1 MTVIGQ
7 SERAT
12 QNRLLRLF
20 SDELN
25 WRYLGDWRDRAGNSN
40 IEEGLLAE
48 NLKARGYSDALI
60 ARALRTLRE
69 AAHHPQHAL
78 YDANKAVYSLLRYG
92 VKVKESAADN
102 TEDVNLIDWDNPFAN
117 DFALAE
123 EVTLLRGGHE
133 RRPDLVL
140 YVNGIAIGVIELKN
154 SRKSIGEGIRQLN
167 SNQKPE
173 FNSWFFS
180 TVQFC
185 FAGSDSE
192 GLKYGTIGTPETW
205 YLNWKE
211 DEADNT
217 GFKLDKYLAKLCD
230 KARIIELMRDFVLF
244 DGGIKK
250 LPRPHQYFGIKAAQ
264 EHAVER
270 KGGVIWHTQGS
281 GKSITMVLLARW
293 ILANNPAA
301 RVAVITDRDELDK
314 QIRDVFTDAGE
325 AIVQAK
331 SGADLLAKLATPS
344 PRLLCSLVHKFGRR
358 DVDDIDAFI
367 RDLDG
372 KPSLTQGDVFVFVD
386 ECHRTQSGKLHR
398 LMKAM
403 MPDAVFIGFTGTP
416 LLAKDRA
423 TSREVFGDYIHTYKF
438 GEAVEDGIVLD
449 LTYEAR
455 DIDQRITSEDKIDQW
470 FDTKTAALNDW
481 QKTELKRRWATL
493 KEVLSSRSRM
503 DQIVSDII
511 YDFNVKPRLKT
522 KRGNAMLVASSIF
535 EACRYHELFQKTEL
549 KGLCAVVTSYDPQAG
564 DISKEDVGAN
574 TETEKEY
581 VYRAYMNILK
591 DVVPR
596 PKLSKSKT
604 YEEDAKALFR
614 KEPARMRLLIVVDK
628 LLTGFDAPPCSVLYL
643 DKSMQ
648 DHGLF
653 QAICRTNRLDGDD
666 KPFGEIVDYKNLFS
680 KVEKA
685 IAVYTAELDHPDG
698 EPAPEISMKDRLSTA
713 REKLDD
719 VVEAWHALIEP
730 VPPPKGD
737 LDYIHHFCGNSEIP
751 EDLEEKSPLRVTLY
765 KTVSAFGQAFANIA
779 DDLTAAGYEAN
790 GIDRLKSELANA
802 VRLRDMIRNAAG
814 ETLDLKPYEADMR
827 FLIDSYIAAE
837 PSKSIT
843 PFADLPLI
851 DLIVKT
857 GIADAIND
865 RLASLAGNEKAI
877 AETIENNVRSTLIRE
892 HMNDPA
898 FFERMSALLDEV
910 IELRRSKAIDYQAY
924 LERIAELASQVR
936 AADTAPGLPA
946 TMNTQGRR
954 ILYNNLNEDE
964 AVVIRIDEALKTR
977 APADFRGN
985 LAKENAVRGLL
996 YEILKDTEEVERVFG
1011 LVRELQEY

>member
-12 QNRLLRLF
+12 QNRIIRLF
-20 SDELN
+20 SDQLN
-25 WRYLGDWRDRAGNSN
+25 WRYLGDRSDRPGNSN
-40 IEEGLLAE
+40 VEEDLLVS
-48 NLKARGYSDALI
+48 NLKVRGYSDTLI

-92 VKVKESAADN
+92 VNVKESAADN
-102 TEDVNLIDWDNPFAN
+102 TENVKLIDWDNPFAN
-117 DFALAE
+117 DFAIAE

-140 YVNGIAIGVIELKN
+140 YINGIAIGVIELKN

-167 SNQKPE
+167 SNQKHE
-173 FNSWFFS
+173 FNAWFFS

-205 YLNWKE
+205 YLKWKE
-211 DEADNT
+211 DEADNA

-264 EHAVER
+264 EHALER

-301 RVAVITDRDELDK
+301 RVAIITDRDELDK

-325 AIVQAK
+325 VIERAA
-331 SGADLLAKLATPS
+331 SGSDLLAKLAAPS

-358 DVDDIDAFI
+358 EVDDIDAFI
-367 RDLDG
+367 RELDG
-372 KPSLTQGDVFVFVD
+372 KPSLTKGEVFVFVD

-481 QKTELKRRWATL
+481 QKNELKRRWATL

-503 DQIVSDII
+503 GQIVSDII

-535 EACRYHELFQKTEL
+535 EACRYYELFQSTEL

-581 VYRAYMNILK
+581 VYRTYTEILK
-591 DVVPR
+591 DVSPW
-596 PKLSKSKT
+596 PNLTKSKT
-604 YEEDAKALFR
+604 YEEDAKALFK

-628 LLTGFDAPPCSVLYL
+628 LLTGFDAPPCSTLYL

-685 IAVYTAELDHPDG
+685 IAVYTAELDHPAG
-698 EPAPEISMKDRLSTA
+698 EPEPEINMKDRLSTA

-719 VVEAWHALIEP
+719 VVEAWHVLIEH

-737 LDYIHHFCGNSEIP
+737 LEYIHHFCGNSENP
-751 EDLEEKSPLRVTLY
+751 ADLEEKAPLRVTLY

-779 DDLTAAGYEAN
+779 DDLAAAGYN
-790 GIDRLKSELANA
+790 PTDIDRLKTELANA

-857 GIADAIND
+857 GIADAINE
-865 RLASLAGNEKAI
+865 RLASLAGNENAI

-910 IELRRSKAIDYQAY
+910 IELRRSQAIDYQAY
-924 LERIAELASQVR
+924 LQRIAELASQVR
-936 AADTAPGLPA
+936 AADTAPGLPE

-964 AVVIRIDEALKTR
+964 ALVLQIDAALKTR
-977 APADFRGN
+977 TPADFRGN

-996 YEILKDTEEVERVFG
+996 YEILKDTDEVERVFG
-1011 LVRELQEY
+1011 LVHELQEY

>member
-1 MTVIGQ
+1 MIGIGQ

-12 QNRLLRLF
+12 QNRVLGMFQDRLG
-20 SDELN
+20 
-25 WRYLGDWRDRAGNSN
+25 WRYLGDWSDRANNSN
-40 IEEGLLAE
+40 VETGLLTA
-48 NLKARGYSDALI
+48 NLKARGYSDVLV
-60 ARALRTLRE
+60 ARALRALRE
-69 AAHHPQHAL
+69 VAHHPQAEL

-92 VKVKESAADN
+92 VNVRESAADN
-102 TEDVNLIDWDNPFAN
+102 TENVKLIDWANPLAN
-117 DFALAE
+117 DFAIAE

-133 RRPDLVL
+133 RRPDLFL
-140 YVNGIAIGVIELKN
+140 YINGIAVGVIELKN

-167 SNQKPE
+167 SNQAPA

-211 DEADNT
+211 DETDNT
-217 GFKLDKYLAKLCD
+217 DFKLDKYLMKMCD
-230 KARIIELMRDFVLF
+230 KARMIELMRDFILF

-264 EHAVER
+264 ERVRAR

-281 GKSITMVLLARW
+281 GKSITMVMLARW
-293 ILANNPAA
+293 ILENNPAA
-301 RVAVITDRDELDK
+301 RVAIVTDRDELDK

-325 AIVQAK
+325 PIDRAT
-331 SGADLLAKLATPS
+331 SGNDLMAKLAAPS
-344 PRLLCSLVHKFGRR
+344 PRLLCSLVHKFGRK

-367 RDLDG
+367 REMEG
-372 KPSLTQGDVFVFVD
+372 KPSVTQGDVYVFVD
-386 ECHRTQSGKLHR
+386 ECHRTQSGRLHR

-423 TSREVFGDYIHTYKF
+423 TSLEVFGDYIHTYKF

-449 LTYEAR
+449 LIYEAR
-455 DIDQRITSEDKIDQW
+455 DIDQRITSEEKIDQW
-470 FDTKTAALNDW
+470 FDTKTAALNNW
-481 QKTELKRRWATL
+481 QKNELKRRWATL

-503 DQIVSDII
+503 DQIVLDII
-511 YDFNVKPRLKT
+511 HDFNVKPRLKT

-535 EACRYHELFQKTEL
+535 EACRYYELFQKTEL
-549 KGLCAVVTSYDPQAG
+549 KSMCAVITSYDPQAG

-581 VYRAYMNILK
+581 VYRTYTELLA
-591 DVVPR
+591 DVT
-596 PKLSKSKT
+596 PKPGATKSKT
-604 YEEDAKALFR
+604 YEEKAKAQFK

-628 LLTGFDAPPCSVLYL
+628 LLTGFDAPPCSTLYL

-680 KVEKA
+680 NVERA
-685 IAVYTAELDHPDG
+685 IAVYTAELDHKEG
-698 EPAPEISMKDRLSTA
+698 EPSPEISMRDRVAAA

-719 VVEAWHALIEP
+719 VLEAWRLLIEP
-730 VPPPKGD
+730 VALPKGD
-737 LDYIHHFCGNSEIP
+737 LEFIHHFCGNSENAA
-751 EDLEEKSPLRVTLY
+751 DLEERSPIRVTLY
-765 KTVSAFGQAFANIA
+765 KTVAAFAQAFANIA
-779 DDLTAAGYEAN
+779 DDLTAAGYDAAA
-790 GIDRLKSELANA
+790 IARLKAELSDA

-837 PSKSIT
+837 PSISIT
-843 PFADLPLI
+843 PFAELPLL

-857 GIADAIND
+857 GIADAINE
-865 RLASLAGNEKAI
+865 RLASLGGNESAI
-877 AETIENNVRSTLIRE
+877 GETIENNVRSTLIRE

-910 IELRRSKAIDYQAY
+910 IALRRSKALDYTAY
-924 LERIAELASQVR
+924 LKRIAELAGHIR
-936 AADTAPGLPA
+936 DANTAPGLPP

-954 ILYNNLNEDE
+954 VLFNNLDEDE
-964 AVVIRIDEALKTR
+964 ALVLRIDEALRTR
-977 APADFRGN
+977 VPADFRGN
-985 LAKENAVRGLL
+985 AAKENAVRAVLF
-996 YEILKDTEEVERVFG
+996 EILNDRDEVERIFA
-1011 LVRELQEY
+1011 LIHELREY